1 MNIMAAVVAMTSD
14 ILAMIVSMM
23 TTNAESNSGTLVL
36 VHVHDIIVANII
48 VEVVVAVTVFAVSA
62 DIIAASWPQ
71 SS

>member
-36 VHVHDIIVANII
+36 VHVHIIIVANII